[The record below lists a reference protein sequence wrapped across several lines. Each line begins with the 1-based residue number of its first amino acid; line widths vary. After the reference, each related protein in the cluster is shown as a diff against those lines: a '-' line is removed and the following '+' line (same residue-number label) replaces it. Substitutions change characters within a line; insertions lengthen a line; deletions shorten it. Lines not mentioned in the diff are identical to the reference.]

1 MKKKASIGKKI
12 IIGVVIVVVLL
23 IVVGIGGVIYLNH
36 YLNSPEFLVKIREE
50 ARAQA
55 GVDIQIGS
63 LSASIFK
70 GFVIEEVVLGSPAG
84 GDPPIFKVDEIVLK
98 YDLSD
103 LLGKKITINKI
114 LIASP
119 RIQLRKD
126 AEGEWIIPGRGK
138 AKEEE
143 KPTPSGPENRK
154 EEDVSPKK
162 ESAWKISI
170 KSLQVTDGSVKLI
183 MGKKYDPVLIEG
195 VNLDARL
202 LQLTEPREIDGR
214 LDIDGI
220 IIKGETLVSSLGAD
234 LHLQGMEELT
244 AAIKAVVASG
254 SLTGK
259 ITANLKDQAKIPY
272 QAQLDLKEID
282 IAVLMKPFSP
292 EEGGT
297 KVTGKIFGE
306 VKANGHAQDS
316 DSLTAEGDLDI
327 KDGTISENPIQN
339 LLASL
344 MNDDKNI
351 KTITFDQA
359 DAKFTFKRMVLNLDR
374 LIIHSHKVIITALG
388 TIDYNQDQEMEM
400 GIGVNF
406 ADQLVGDIKPK
417 EIRSVFQPS
426 TEFKEYQNFQ
436 FKVWGTPEKLEND
449 LAARLVQEGASSWL
463 KDELFKKDRKKEE
476 DPDLTDEE
484 RKKKVD
490 KREKKEKQVEDGLN
504 KLFKLF

>member
-1 MKKKASIGKKI
+1 MRKKASIGKKI
-12 IIGVVIVVVLL
+12 IIGAVILVVLL
-23 IVVGIGGVIYLNH
+23 IVIGIGGVIYLNH
-36 YLNSPEFLVKIREE
+36 YLNSPEFLVKVREE

-70 GFVIEEVVLGSPAG
+70 GFVIEEVVLGSPAS

-98 YDLSD
+98 YDLGD

-119 RIQLRKD
+119 QIQLRKD
-126 AEGEWIIPGRGK
+126 AEGEWIIPGSGK
-138 AKEEE
+138 GKE
-143 KPTPSGPENRK
+143 KPPPSGPEKSK
-154 EEDVSPKK
+154 EEDVPPEK

-170 KSLQVTDGSVKLI
+170 ESLQVTDGSVKLI

-195 VNLDARL
+195 INLDARL

-220 IIKGETLVSSLGAD
+220 ILKGETLVSSLGAD

-282 IAVLMKPFSP
+282 IAVLMKPFAP

-306 VKANGHAQDS
+306 VKAEGDAHNS
-316 DSLTAEGDLDI
+316 ESLAAKGDLDI

-344 MNDDKNI
+344 MNDDENI

-359 DAKFTFKRMVLNLDR
+359 DAKFTFKRKLLTLDR
-374 LIIHSHKVIITALG
+374 LIIHSHKVILTAQG

-406 ADQLVGDIKPK
+406 ADKLVGDIKPK
-417 EIRSVFQPS
+417 ELRGIFQPS

-436 FKVWGTPEKLEND
+436 FKVWGPPDNMEND
-449 LAARLVQEGASSWL
+449 LAARLVQQGASSWL

-490 KREKKEKQVEDGLN
+490 KREKREKQVEEGLD
-504 KLFKLF
+504 KIFKLFDK

>member
-12 IIGVVIVVVLL
+12 FIGVAILVILL
-23 IVVGIGGVIYLNH
+23 LVVGIGGVIYLNH

-50 ARAQA
+50 AQAQA

-70 GFVIEEVVLGSPAG
+70 GFVIEDVVLGSPAG

-103 LLGKKITINKI
+103 LLGKKITINKV

-126 AEGEWIIPGRGK
+126 AEGEWIIPGSGK
-138 AKEEE
+138 GKEKPPPSGPEKRKEEE
-143 KPTPSGPENRK
+143 KPAE
-154 EEDVSPKK
+154 K
-162 ESAWKISI
+162 ESSWKISI
-170 KSLQVTDGSVKLI
+170 ESLQVTDGSVKLI

-195 VNLDARL
+195 LNLDAKL

-220 IIKGETLVSSLGAD
+220 IIKGETLVSAIGAD
-234 LHLQGMEELT
+234 LHLKGMEELT

-259 ITANLKDQAKIPY
+259 ITADLKDQAKIPY
-272 QAQLDLKEID
+272 QAQLDLKKID
-282 IAVLMKPFSP
+282 IAILMKPFFP

-306 VKANGHAQDS
+306 VKANGYAQDS

-339 LLASL
+339 LLARL
-344 MNDDKNI
+344 MNDNENI

-374 LIIHSHKVIITALG
+374 LTIHSHKVIITALG
-388 TIDYNQDQEMEM
+388 TIDYNRDQEMDM

-406 ADQLVGDIKPK
+406 ADKLVGDIKPK
-417 EIRSVFQPS
+417 EIRGIFQPS
-426 TEFKEYQNFQ
+426 TEFKEYQEFQ

-476 DPDLTDEE
+476 DPNLTDEE
-484 RKKKVD
+484 RQKKVD
-490 KREKKEKQVEDGLN
+490 KREKREKQVEEGLD
-504 KLFKLF
+504 KIFKLF